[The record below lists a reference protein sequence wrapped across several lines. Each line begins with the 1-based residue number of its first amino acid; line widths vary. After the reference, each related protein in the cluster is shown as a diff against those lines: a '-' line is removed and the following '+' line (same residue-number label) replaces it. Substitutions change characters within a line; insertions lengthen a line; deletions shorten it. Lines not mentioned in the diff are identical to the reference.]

1 MLPNWHLSHDII
13 RHAPDEM
20 RAGSVDMASIE
31 KIWSYEVRG
40 EQTSWSF
47 GDKRYVFFKV
57 VYSRV
62 NNIKLLKEMTMS

>member
-1 MLPNWHLSHDII
+1 
-13 RHAPDEM
+13 M

>member
-31 KIWSYEVRG
+31 KIWSYDMKYVANRLAG
-40 EQTSWSF
+40 VLAIKDTYFLRSF
-47 GDKRYVFFKV
+47 IPG
-57 VYSRV
+57 ST
-62 NNIKLLKEMTMS
+62 ISSS